1 MVAGVSSF
9 IGSTSNFETVNE
21 TVLVKK
27 ASDNESAESNDFGV
41 VSDELSVSI
50 RSIMSTDLMAS
61 VTVQSGF
68 TEEAAASDPQLSY
81 YLGYGT
87 SDEDVVNASLV
98 YYVETPDGK
107 KEQRIS
113 PFNRSSANGYY
124 DGLGALNQDTVTN
137 TVDIPLNPGEKVL
150 TDSFLVTNYFK
161 GIMNSE
167 TNQFEPERN
176 GDGTLKVY
184 CSTPT
189 MPTAFRDYTLDHFL
203 ELEYA
208 GSTTYNG
215 YNSIIIDVKANM
227 TNENYEKLSTSTRRV
242 YGQNEDRILQG
253 LSWVRTRLSLN
264 YQTLFYI
271 YLKDQ
276 IEPLI
281 VESSPGTIDVTSGNS
296 IILTFEGFNPKD
308 IANINIYNYY
318 VYVDIF
324 DSESHKGVTSSQYS
338 ARFGNTDVALVDLV
352 YNGEV
357 IKESVDNVYFVNLNY
372 VMGFTTLGFTIVYF
386 AISIFVYFYLKNK
399 NKNDEFKK
407 MRTRPYWTNNVLGY
421 ILCGSALLTI
431 LSISFRA
438 TLFANSLSVFNPFDA
453 IIIVFAVS
461 TIIFGGYFIRYFA
474 IQIKNIIDKNRI
486 EKLKLNQNRIDD
498 GTLLITSAKEKKE

>member
-1 MVAGVSSF
+1 MKLMRTLLMSTIIMVAGVSSF
-9 IGSTSNFETVNE
+9 VGSTSNFETVNE

-176 GDGTLKVY
+176 GDGTL
-184 CSTPT
+184 
-189 MPTAFRDYTLDHFL
+189 
-203 ELEYA
+203 
-208 GSTTYNG
+208 
-215 YNSIIIDVKANM
+215 NS
-227 TNENYEKLSTSTRRV
+227 
-242 YGQNEDRILQG
+242 
-253 LSWVRTRLSLN
+253 
-264 YQTLFYI
+264 
-271 YLKDQ
+271 
-276 IEPLI
+276 P
-281 VESSPGTIDVTSGNS
+281 
-296 IILTFEGFNPKD
+296 FE
-308 IANINIYNYY
+308 I
-318 VYVDIF
+318 
-324 DSESHKGVTSSQYS
+324 Q
-338 ARFGNTDVALVDLV
+338 
-352 YNGEV
+352 
-357 IKESVDNVYFVNLNY
+357 
-372 VMGFTTLGFTIVYF
+372 LG
-386 AISIFVYFYLKNK
+386 
-399 NKNDEFKK
+399 
-407 MRTRPYWTNNVLGY
+407 G
-421 ILCGSALLTI
+421 
-431 LSISFRA
+431 
-438 TLFANSLSVFNPFDA
+438 
-453 IIIVFAVS
+453 
-461 TIIFGGYFIRYFA
+461 
-474 IQIKNIIDKNRI
+474 
-486 EKLKLNQNRIDD
+486 
-498 GTLLITSAKEKKE
+498 

>member
-1 MVAGVSSF
+1 MKLMRTLLMSTIIMVAGVSSF

-27 ASDNESAESNDFGV
+27 ASDNESAENNDFGV

-87 SDEDVVNASLV
+87 SDEDVVNASLI

-281 VESSPGTIDVTSGNS
+281 VESS
-296 IILTFEGFNPKD
+296 
-308 IANINIYNYY
+308 
-318 VYVDIF
+318 
-324 DSESHKGVTSSQYS
+324 
-338 ARFGNTDVALVDLV
+338 
-352 YNGEV
+352 
-357 IKESVDNVYFVNLNY
+357 
-372 VMGFTTLGFTIVYF
+372 
-386 AISIFVYFYLKNK
+386 
-399 NKNDEFKK
+399 
-407 MRTRPYWTNNVLGY
+407 
-421 ILCGSALLTI
+421 
-431 LSISFRA
+431 
-438 TLFANSLSVFNPFDA
+438 
-453 IIIVFAVS
+453 
-461 TIIFGGYFIRYFA
+461 IR
-474 IQIKNIIDKNRI
+474 K
-486 EKLKLNQNRIDD
+486 
-498 GTLLITSAKEKKE
+498 